1 MPLELWI
8 PPSAK
13 RKVWRCLCGK
23 TYPEAQERE
32 FLRHIERCSGQDERI
47 EEELEPAPDLISGPI
62 SDQEAWK
69 WGRKRMAEGRVGF
82 KRGRPA

>member
-1 MPLELWI
+1 
-8 PPSAK
+8 
-13 RKVWRCLCGK
+13 
-23 TYPEAQERE
+23 
-32 FLRHIERCSGQDERI
+32 LRHIERCSGQDERI